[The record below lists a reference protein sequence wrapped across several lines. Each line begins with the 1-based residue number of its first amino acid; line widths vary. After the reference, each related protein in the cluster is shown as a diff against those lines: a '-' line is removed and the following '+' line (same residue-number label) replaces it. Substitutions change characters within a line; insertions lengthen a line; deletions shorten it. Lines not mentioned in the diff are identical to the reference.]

1 MGMPFSGLMNRK
13 NQLSKIMKL
22 RGEQKK
28 LAQQTISYQDGDIEI
43 EVSGDFKIK
52 KLVVNGQEEKRLQK
66 ALNEALK
73 RAQKVVAKQSQ
84 ALLGE
89 LLGM

>member
-1 MGMPFSGLMNRK
+1 MGMPFSGLMSRK
-13 NQLSKIMKL
+13 DQLGKIMKL
-22 RGEQKK
+22 RSEQKK

-52 KLVVNGQEEKRLQK
+52 KLVVSGQEEKRLQK